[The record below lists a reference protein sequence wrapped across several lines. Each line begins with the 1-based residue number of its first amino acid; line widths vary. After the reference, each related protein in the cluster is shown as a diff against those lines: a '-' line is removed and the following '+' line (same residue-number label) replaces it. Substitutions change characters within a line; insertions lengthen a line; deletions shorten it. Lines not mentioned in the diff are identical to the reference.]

1 MTNMLI
7 EETSGWIAAVSSAVV
22 FAAPAAQFMNVLKGR
37 LDYEDT
43 STVLIGTIY
52 CNCLTWYVY
61 GDLIYSDQMKI
72 CNLLGCCF
80 SLLFIT
86 IYLAYEI
93 KKNFVDAVL
102 NALIIFTGSW
112 AAYRFLTSILADP
125 VDVGKVCAATSL
137 IALIYPFNLLLRV
150 IKEKNYRLISFVV
163 AGFTLPSGVCWF
175 IYGIMLHDYYIMCPN
190 LLAFFIA
197 VAQIIVKKKYK
208 AKYPILEL
216 VPETSTV
223 GIESTSDGANTKNQD
238 SVEVKADE
246 DSGEEG
252 TKIKAQP
259 VKIVAKNESK

>member
-1 MTNMLI
+1 MQALLQGTLSVRKDLRQPRGFPEQRDI
-7 EETSGWIAAVSSAVV
+7 SL
-22 FAAPAAQFMNVLKGR
+22 PAR
-37 LDYEDT
+37 RD
-43 STVLIGTIY
+43 
-52 CNCLTWYVY
+52 
-61 GDLIYSDQMKI
+61 
-72 CNLLGCCF
+72 
-80 SLLFIT
+80 
-86 IYLAYEI
+86 
-93 KKNFVDAVL
+93 
-102 NALIIFTGSW
+102 TGSW

-150 IKEKNYRLISFVV
+150 IREKNYRLISFVV

-223 GIESTSDGANTKNQD
+223 GIESTSDGANKK
-238 SVEVKADE
+238 S
-246 DSGEEG
+246 
-252 TKIKAQP
+252 
-259 VKIVAKNESK
+259 